1 MAVFYCQKNPLRGT
15 ASALSEFSAQAG
27 GPVLLS
33 LSVPE
38 QIPLILSLWEAQQPW
53 GRGRNFLYG
62 FLSSYSSCFSS
73 VSLLVQDIF
82 ITEIPRP
89 STPAKKDVLGE
100 MVGAYNPSALDAMAG
115 EQEARG

>member
-1 MAVFYCQKNPLRGT
+1 MAVFYCQKNPLRGI

-33 LSVPE
+33 LCLFQSRSPS
-38 QIPLILSLWEAQQPW
+38 SLASERPSNPGGVA
-53 GRGRNFLYG
+53 GT
-62 FLSSYSSCFSS
+62 SSMASCLLTLP

-82 ITEIPRP
+82 ITEIPCP